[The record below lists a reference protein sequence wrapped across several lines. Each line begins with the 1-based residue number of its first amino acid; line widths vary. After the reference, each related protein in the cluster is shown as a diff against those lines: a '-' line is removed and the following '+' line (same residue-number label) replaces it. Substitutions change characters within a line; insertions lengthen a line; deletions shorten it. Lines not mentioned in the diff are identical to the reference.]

1 MKRMAAIPVLTLGL
15 VCAAPVGYVLL
26 KQTGATTQSFA
37 SVDTSEQQAG
47 RSVLPDP
54 EVDAEKT
61 EAEKAEAEKAEAGKA
76 DPDKAGPAAKP
87 PAAKGSGFSIT
98 GLLGQAASAFETSD
112 TPAAVAPVARRTHE
126 PRLSIYDTARNCSR
140 DGQDDE
146 MCRAAYRDA
155 RRQSERSSDIFEELD
170 ACEHRYGDRAC
181 YERRLRSDLAF
192 GEVLYMPIMAGF
204 ALVTDGRQMVARP
217 IYSCPPQITNGRSC
231 HQTETGMVMRDRDN
245 NRPVSIAEFEQ
256 DYTGFILRQTVRET
270 EVRNGR
276 AFVYIRTAA
285 YEEGGQ
291 ARANANP
298 RQRGAAAAAPRA
310 RRKH

>member
-26 KQTGATTQSFA
+26 KQTGPSTQSFA

-54 EVDAEKT
+54 EAEPEKT
-61 EAEKAEAEKAEAGKA
+61 EAEKAEAEKAEAAKA
-76 DPDKAGPAAKP
+76 DPGKASPAAARP
-87 PAAKGSGFSIT
+87 PAAKGGGFSLT
-98 GLLGQAASAFETSD
+98 GLLGSAFETGD
-112 TPAAVAPVARRTHE
+112 TAPAVAPAVRRTHE
-126 PRLSIYDTARNCSR
+126 PRLSIYDTARNCVH

-155 RRQSERSSDIFEELD
+155 RRQSERSSDIFEDLD
-170 ACEHRYGDRAC
+170 ACEHRYGERAC
-181 YERRLRSDLAF
+181 YERRLRSDLAL